1 MLDQQKIS
9 MGRVRQAYGLKGND
23 VEKVLQ
29 ALWPNAIFPVELWR
43 RAYETYWRA
52 FADSNQS
59 VYNIESPAL
68 PEINL
73 SAKYFHPHLCAFD
86 VQAFFRKLSLNIQSG
101 TLREGLNYI
110 LEEAYED
117 IEAVFSEERE
127 FLFNTLA
134 QLEKTD
140 GFEQYS
146 PDSELFEEKIL
157 SVPVSSYHFIAHI
170 FTDTMLVDRAAAIKF
185 LRDYPLRREVKGI
198 TRTIV
203 ASILN
208 IPVSEVPTAFEKET
222 PLVALETTMP
232 SEKPQA
238 PLSVPTALWKGK
250 TKEHICAVLREKG
263 WDKLEI
269 AHVLFH
275 KRELTGQRAIG
286 KLLHD
291 NPHLT
296 DFAYDKYGKMLFE
309 ESKRIVI
316 VDED

>member
-1 MLDQQKIS
+1 MLNKPQFEFIKS
-9 MGRVRQAYGLKGND
+9 HKKFMAFVGGYRSGKTFVGCVRMCVN
-23 VEKVLQ
+23 
-29 ALWPNAIFPVELWR
+29 ALEFPGIPQGYFAPTYPQITDIF
-43 RAYETYWRA
+43 
-52 FADSNQS
+52 F
-59 VYNIESPAL
+59 
-68 PEINL
+68 
-73 SAKYFHPHLCAFD
+73 
-86 VQAFFRKLSLNIQSG
+86 
-101 TLREGLNYI
+101 
-110 LEEAYED
+110 
-117 IEAVFSEERE
+117 
-127 FLFNTLA
+127 
-134 QLEKTD
+134 
-140 GFEQYS
+140 
-146 PDSELFEEKIL
+146 
-157 SVPVSSYHFIAHI
+157 
-170 FTDTMLVDRAAAIKF
+170 DTMLVDRTAAIKF

-208 IPVSEVPTAFEKET
+208 IPVSELPTAFEKET

-316 VDED
+316 VDEE